1 MILGTR
7 SWAESAVSIKHVG
20 KGGEHL
26 MGKEEGKENP
36 LACLCVCH
44 PSPSHQDQEVKIF
57 RGKNLSQGKLKRCQ
71 HNLRQHLHS

>member
-1 MILGTR
+1 
-7 SWAESAVSIKHVG
+7 
-20 KGGEHL
+20 

-44 PSPSHQDQEVKIF
+44 SSPSHQDQEVKIF
-57 RGKNLSQGKLKRCQ
+57 KRKKNLSQGKLKRCQ

>member
-1 MILGTR
+1 
-7 SWAESAVSIKHVG
+7 
-20 KGGEHL
+20 

-57 RGKNLSQGKLKRCQ
+57 RRKNMSQGKLKRCQ